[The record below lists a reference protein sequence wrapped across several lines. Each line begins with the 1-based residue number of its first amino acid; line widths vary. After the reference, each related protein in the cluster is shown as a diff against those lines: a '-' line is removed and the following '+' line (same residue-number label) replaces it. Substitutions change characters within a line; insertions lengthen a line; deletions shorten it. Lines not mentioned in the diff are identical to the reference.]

1 MKHVMVIDDERDIL
15 TCLEELLTGE
25 GYRVTG
31 VVSGAEAL
39 DLLPNDPPDLVLLDL
54 RMPQMSGLE
63 LLEAI
68 RRTHRDLPIVVCSA
82 LDSYRNDFELVKANV
97 AGFLDKPMDLDKL
110 VATVRRLIGEGEGPE
125 LGLKPDE
132 PDA

>member
-39 DLLPNDPPDLVLLDL
+39 DVLPNDPPDLVLLDL

-63 LLEAI
+63 LLQAI
-68 RRTHRDLPIVVCSA
+68 RRTHPDLPIVVCSA
-82 LDSYRNDFELVKANV
+82 LDSYRNDFELVSAKV
-97 AGFLDKPMDLDKL
+97 AAFLDKPMDLDNVL
-110 VATVRRLIGEGEGPE
+110 TTVRRLIGEGEVSK
-125 LGLKPDE
+125 LGLGADKADG
-132 PDA
+132 

>member
-31 VVSGAEAL
+31 VVSGTEAL
-39 DLLPNDPPDLVLLDL
+39 DVLPNDPPDLVMLDL

-63 LLEAI
+63 LLQAI
-68 RRTHRDLPIVVCSA
+68 RRTHPDLPIVVCSA
-82 LDSYRNDFELVKANV
+82 LDSYRNDFELVSANV
-97 AGFLDKPMDLDKL
+97 AGFLDKPMDLDNVL
-110 VATVRRLIGEGEGPE
+110 TTVRRLIGEGEVTT
-125 LGLKPDE
+125 LGLGPDKA
-132 PDA
+132 DG